1 MSNSI
6 PRDFI
11 DRLVEDTDIVNLLGQ
26 YLSLTKKGNNYV
38 SCCPFHEE
46 KTPSFTISPQK
57 SIYHCFGCGKGGNV
71 ITFLQEYEGLTF
83 IEAIEKLAEIN
94 NLKIPRSS
102 QSVEYDN
109 SDIYSINQIASK
121 HYFDYFSLNKNS
133 EPSKYLIS
141 RGIDG
146 ETAKKFQI
154 GFADFN
160 QKDLLKKLQSAF
172 SDKKILESGVFLKNE
187 KGFYPFFRNRVI
199 FPIQNTRGNFIGFGG
214 RSIDDSMPKYLNSK
228 DSNFFR
234 KNRELYGLNHAKG
247 SKNYDYFIVVEGYM
261 DVNIL
266 SKNSIDVGVAS
277 LGTAFS
283 NYHLQTL
290 FRLKKKVVFC
300 FDSDEAG
307 LKAAWRAL
315 QITVSYSIDD
325 KTVRFMF
332 LPKGEDPDSY
342 INKNGPNEFLKRVDK
357 SMDIESFIF
366 NFLKRGRNLESSEDI
381 RLIIF
386 EFQKIYGSIKSDA
399 LKDTLLNQF
408 SKSLDI
414 SKNSLISKETKV
426 KSAPKINQEQEAKK
440 SYYKHFLLVI
450 YLYENYGET
459 VNDCDE
465 DFLDFI
471 KSSAEQEIKGVGGLI
486 QSIKNKKSNHPNESL
501 FAEAMMIDL
510 KLTTEEV
517 ISEFHRVTDEIRLL
531 FDENFIEYLKKLA
544 KNQNLTTFR
553 KENLQKQ
560 LNLRDNTSNQENEL
574 IQFLNEY
581 NLN

>member
-366 NFLKRGRNLESSEDI
+366 NYLKRGRNLESSEDI

>member
-160 QKDLLKKLQSAF
+160 QKDLLKRLQSAF

-234 KNRELYGLNHAKG
+234 KNRELYGLNHARG

-471 KSSAEQEIKGVGGLI
+471 KGSVELEIKGVGGLI

>member
-471 KSSAEQEIKGVGGLI
+471 KGSVELEIKGVGGLI

>member
-234 KNRELYGLNHAKG
+234 KNRELYGLNHARG

-471 KSSAEQEIKGVGGLI
+471 KGSAEPEIKGVGGLI

>member
-121 HYFDYFSLNKNS
+121 YYFDYFSLNKNS

-342 INKNGPNEFLKRVDK
+342 INKKGPNEFLKRVDK

-471 KSSAEQEIKGVGGLI
+471 KGSVELEIKGVGGLI

>member
-342 INKNGPNEFLKRVDK
+342 INKNGPDEFLKRVDK

-459 VNDCDE
+459 VNGCDE

-471 KSSAEQEIKGVGGLI
+471 KGSVELEIKGVGGLI

>member
-38 SCCPFHEE
+38 CNCPFHEE

-83 IEAIEKLAEIN
+83 IESIEKLAEIN
-94 NLKIPRSS
+94 NVKIPRSS
-102 QSVEYDN
+102 QSVVYDN
-109 SDIYSINQIASK
+109 SDIYSINKIASK

-146 ETAKKFQI
+146 ETARKFQI

-160 QKDLLKKLQSAF
+160 QKELLKKLQSAF

-199 FPIQNTRGNFIGFGG
+199 FPIQNTRGSFIGFGG

-247 SKNYDYFIVVEGYM
+247 SKNFDYFIVVEGYM

-426 KSAPKINQEQEAKK
+426 KSTPKINPEQETKK

-450 YLYENYGET
+450 YLYENYGEII
-459 VNDCDE
+459 NNCDE

-471 KSSAEQEIKGVGGLI
+471 KTSMDTEIKGIEGLI
-486 QSIKNKKSNHPNESL
+486 QSIKDKKSNHPNESL
-501 FAEAMMIDL
+501 FAEAMMIDM

-517 ISEFHRVTDEIRLL
+517 ISEFHRVTDEIRLI
-531 FDENFIEYLKKLA
+531 FDENFTEYLKKLA

>member
-160 QKDLLKKLQSAF
+160 QKDLLKKLQSSF

-471 KSSAEQEIKGVGGLI
+471 KGSAELEIKGVGGLI

>member
-1 MSNSI
+1 MSKSI

-11 DRLVEDTDIVNLLGQ
+11 DRLVDETDIVNLIGQ

-38 SCCPFHEE
+38 CNCPFHEE

-71 ITFLQEYEGLTF
+71 ITFLQEYEGLSF

-94 NLKIPRSS
+94 NLQIPKSS
-102 QSVEYDN
+102 QNKEYDN
-109 SDIYSINQIASK
+109 SDIYNINRLTSNY
-121 HYFDYFSLNKNS
+121 YFDYFSRNIKS
-133 EPSKYLIS
+133 VPSKYLIS

-154 GFADFN
+154 GFAEFN
-160 QKDLLKKLQSAF
+160 QNDLLKKLQSEF
-172 SDKKILESGVFLKNE
+172 SEKKILESGVFLKNE
-187 KGFYPFFRNRVI
+187 KGFYPFFRNRII
-199 FPIQNTRGNFIGFGG
+199 FPIQNNRGNFIGFGG

-234 KNRELYGLNHAKG
+234 KNRELYGLNHAKS
-247 SKNYDYFIVVEGYM
+247 SKNFDFFVVVEGYM

-266 SKNSIDVGVAS
+266 SKSGIDVGVAS

-290 FRLKKKVVFC
+290 FRLKKKVIFC

-315 QITVSYSIDD
+315 QITVSYSIED

-332 LPKGEDPDSY
+332 LPKGEDPDSF
-342 INKNGPNEFLKRVDK
+342 INKNGSKEFLERVGK

-381 RLIIF
+381 KLIIF
-386 EFQKIYGSIKSDA
+386 EFQKIFSSIKSDA
-399 LKDTLLNQF
+399 LKDTLLNLF

-414 SKNSLISKETKV
+414 SKNSLMSKETKT
-426 KSAPKINQEQEAKK
+426 KPAPKVNPDEPTKK
-440 SYYKHFLLVI
+440 SHYKHFLLAT
-450 YLYENYGET
+450 YLYENYLET
-459 VNDCDE
+459 INSCDK
-465 DFLDFI
+465 DFMDFMKNCKDPDI
-471 KSSAEQEIKGVGGLI
+471 IDLGKLI
-486 QSIKNKKSNHPNESL
+486 YSIKDNNSSHPNETL
-501 FAEAMMIDL
+501 FAEAMMININ
-510 KLTTEEV
+510 LTIEEV
-517 ISEFHRVTDEIRLL
+517 VEEFHRVTDEIRLS
-531 FDENFIEYLKKLA
+531 FDDNFLEYLKKLA

-553 KENLQKQ
+553 KESLQKL
-560 LNLRDNTSNQENEL
+560 LNLRDNTSTQENEL

>member
-1 MSNSI
+1 MSKSI

-11 DRLVEDTDIVNLLGQ
+11 DRLVDETDIVNLIGQ

-38 SCCPFHEE
+38 CNCPFHEE

-71 ITFLQEYEGLTF
+71 ITFLQEYEGLSF

-94 NLKIPRSS
+94 NLQIPKSS
-102 QSVEYDN
+102 QNKEYDN
-109 SDIYSINQIASK
+109 SDIYDINRLTSNY
-121 HYFDYFSLNKNS
+121 YFDYFSRNTKS
-133 EPSKYLIS
+133 VSSKYLIS

-154 GFADFN
+154 GFAEFN
-160 QKDLLKKLQSAF
+160 QNDLLKKLQSEF
-172 SDKKILESGVFLKNE
+172 SEKKILESGVFLKNE
-187 KGFYPFFRNRVI
+187 KGFYPFFRNRII
-199 FPIQNTRGNFIGFGG
+199 FPIQNNRGNFIGFGG

-234 KNRELYGLNHAKG
+234 KNRELYGLNHAKS
-247 SKNYDYFIVVEGYM
+247 SKNFDFFVVVEGYM

-266 SKNSIDVGVAS
+266 SKSGIDVGVAS

-283 NYHLQTL
+283 NYHLQIL
-290 FRLKKKVVFC
+290 FRLKKKVIFC

-315 QITVSYSIDD
+315 QITVSYSIED

-332 LPKGEDPDSY
+332 LPKGEDPDSF
-342 INKNGPNEFLKRVDK
+342 INKNGSKEFLERVEK

-386 EFQKIYGSIKSDA
+386 EFQKIFSSIKSDA
-399 LKDTLLNQF
+399 LKDTLLNLF

-414 SKNSLISKETKV
+414 NKNSLMSKETKT
-426 KSAPKINQEQEAKK
+426 KPAPKVNPDEPTKK
-440 SYYKHFLLVI
+440 SHYKHFLLAT
-450 YLYENYGET
+450 YLYENYLET
-459 VNDCDE
+459 INSCDK
-465 DFLDFI
+465 DFMDFMKNCKDPDI
-471 KSSAEQEIKGVGGLI
+471 IDLGKLI
-486 QSIKNKKSNHPNESL
+486 YSIKDNNSNHPNETL
-501 FAEAMMIDL
+501 FAEAMMININ
-510 KLTTEEV
+510 LTIEEV
-517 ISEFHRVTDEIRLL
+517 VEEFHRVTDEIRLS
-531 FDENFIEYLKKLA
+531 FDDNFLEYLKKLA

-553 KENLQKQ
+553 KESLQKL
-560 LNLRDNTSNQENEL
+560 LNLRDNTSIQENDL
-574 IQFLNEY
+574 IQLLNEY
-581 NLN
+581 NSN

>member
-342 INKNGPNEFLKRVDK
+342 INKNGPDEFLKRVDK

-471 KSSAEQEIKGVGGLI
+471 KGSVELEIKGVGGLI